1 LCAPNYHRCCYR
13 PAWRA
18 GEAPRLFECGLEFHF
33 TIRSKREQGHT
44 VELHPRGHE
53 EDTEMRRRMMTVA
66 VWLLLVL
73 IGAGGSPLSGAES
86 AKSEAL
92 SSWNDGA
99 SKKSIVDFVERVT
112 RDGGPDFVKP
122 EDRIA
127 TFDHDGT
134 LWAEQPMYFQ
144 IMFAMD
150 RVRALAPKHPD
161 WKTKQPFKAV
171 LDRDIKALAALGET
185 GFLKIMAVTH
195 TGITTDHFSKIVAD
209 WIATARHPRFDRLY
223 TELVYQ
229 PMLELLSFLRANG
242 FKTFIVSGGGVEF
255 MRVFT
260 ERVYGIPPE
269 QVVGSSGVVRFQLRA
284 NDKPV
289 LLKEGKIE
297 FVDDGPGKPVGIN
310 RFIGK
315 RPVFA
320 FGNSDGDQQML
331 EWTAAGSG
339 ARFMGLVHHTD
350 AEREWAYDRKSAV
363 GRLDKALDEANAKGW
378 TVANMKTE
386 WKKVFAFEP

>member
-1 LCAPNYHRCCYR
+1 MP
-13 PAWRA
+13 
-18 GEAPRLFECGLEFHF
+18 
-33 TIRSKREQGHT
+33 
-44 VELHPRGHE
+44 
-53 EDTEMRRRMMTVA
+53 RRMMTIA
-66 VWLLLVL
+66 VWVLLIL
-73 IGAGGSPLSGAES
+73 IGVSGSSLRAAEQANS
-86 AKSEAL
+86 DAL
-92 SSWNDGA
+92 SSWNDGP
-99 SKKSIVDFVERVT
+99 SKKSIVDFVARVT
-112 RDGGPDFVKP
+112 REGGPDYAAP
-122 EDRIA
+122 EERIA

-144 IMFAMD
+144 IAFAMD

-195 TGITTDHFSKIVAD
+195 TGITTADFTKIVAD

-269 QVVGSSGVVRFQLRA
+269 QVVGSSGVVQFKLPA
-284 NDKPV
+284 DGKPV
-289 LLKEGKIE
+289 LLKESKID

-310 RFIGK
+310 RFIGR
-315 RPVFA
+315 RPIFA

-350 AEREWAYDRKSAV
+350 AEREWAYDRKSYV
-363 GRLDKALDEANAKGW
+363 GRLDKAWDEAVKRGW

-386 WKKVFAFEP
+386 WKKVFAFAK